1 LLASIDA
8 ADSDLISVYR
18 GSDALDFRVAC
29 SLLEDAGIRYATKAV
44 GVQDLFG
51 AGRAGLGYNPV
62 TGPPEILVRPE
73 DASRARELLDL
84 QPGEI
89 SELELAELAG
99 HARLKE
105 DEAGPSV
112 GARPLMAVVGL
123 VAFLLPIWFVYDLV
137 QGLLNM
143 NAKTWAAF
151 TTPGGRYYHPAWA
164 WYRVADPVTSA
175 ALLLGS
181 LYVLQGFRENDR
193 GFPKAV
199 MILVSANLLTE
210 VAGLLFRTWMG
221 VADWSNVRETQRS
234 LGAGALWA
242 ICFLCLPTSE
252 HMRAGSS
259 D

>member
-1 LLASIDA
+1 MDA
-8 ADSDLISVYR
+8 DDPDLISVYR
-18 GSDALDFRVAC
+18 GSEALDFRVAC

-73 DASRARELLDL
+73 DASRAREMLDL

-89 SELELAELAG
+89 SESELAELAERSPLG
-99 HARLKE
+99 E
-105 DEAGPSV
+105 DETGPSF
-112 GARPLMAVVGL
+112 GARPLIAIVGL
-123 VAFLLPIWFVYDLV
+123 VIFLLPVWLGYDLV

-151 TTPGGRYYHPAWA
+151 TTPGARHYHPAWA
-164 WYRVADPVTSA
+164 WYRVADPVTSS

-181 LYVLQGFRENDR
+181 LFVLQRFRDNDR
-193 GFPKAV
+193 GFPKAM

-210 VAGLLFRTWMG
+210 VVGLLFRTWMG
-221 VADWSNVRETQRS
+221 IVDWSNVRETQRS
-234 LGAGALWA
+234 LGAAALWA

-252 HMRAGSS
+252 HMRVGSS